1 MYKVMGIL
9 VALALA
15 KVAARKSAHAT
26 RTTSIVVRRVEARR
40 SSSGKGV
47 VKTHIIRQE
56 DYTSSKHL
64 LRVSWNDTPVTSQ
77 VKRILCRIRHAGNKY
92 HL

>member
-1 MYKVMGIL
+1 MITDPLEQGNGSRTKEPKPGVTTQTSMFRETSAAVVLGSSQELSVYKVMGIS

-40 SSSGKGV
+40 S
-47 VKTHIIRQE
+47 
-56 DYTSSKHL
+56 
-64 LRVSWNDTPVTSQ
+64 
-77 VKRILCRIRHAGNKY
+77 
-92 HL
+92 